1 MIPTSRRLSASA
13 FLKMLAIGTLCFVV
27 ALVFALTV
35 GVRSRAQ
42 IEGVVVRDLFWSER
56 DRVVA
61 YALRISNRT
70 TVEMT
75 VMIDL
80 VAVRAPAEQRETL
93 PDLGRTQI
101 ALVLRPAEEKT
112 YFGLLP
118 LVDAGPSRLTVSKH
132 CVRHEQRPLDY
143 TDRPMGPRTSS

>member
-1 MIPTSRRLSASA
+1 M
-13 FLKMLAIGTLCFVV
+13 V

-42 IEGVVVRDLFWSER
+42 IEGVVVQDLWSER

-61 YALRISNRT
+61 CALRISNRT

-80 VAVRAPAEQRETL
+80 VAVRAPASNKPCR
-93 PDLGRTQI
+93 I
-101 ALVLRPAEEKT
+101 S
-112 YFGLLP
+112 
-118 LVDAGPSRLTVSKH
+118 DA
-132 CVRHEQRPLDY
+132 
-143 TDRPMGPRTSS
+143 PR